1 MKKQC
6 SPGPGHYF
14 DVRSAVARNLKE
26 TAAGAVS
33 MQWLWRALLVGFF
46 LGTGGIANGAIESA
60 AANALL
66 LKADELRNVNYEEFT
81 ATVQSL
87 EKLQSDLSQTQHEYL
102 RYLEAWKSAFD
113 GDAQTALARLTALIE
128 NAKDPTLRLRAGAT
142 TVNLLILGRRYEE
155 AFSRLSS
162 VLQLLPSVSDVRAR
176 QQALLN
182 AASLYNGVGQYDL
195 SLSYAQQVI
204 DGNWTG
210 RGICEGWEAKI
221 RSLYESGRVK
231 QPGPELRTAVDA
243 CLNSKEV
250 NFANTIRIYAAK
262 AYIREDRLNE
272 AITLLQQHYMEVKA
286 SHNPL
291 FIATCDAVLADA
303 YRRKGLPALAQAF
316 ARNVTDSANKETF
329 TEPLATALAVLYD
342 LAKQRGDFKAA
353 LAFHE
358 QFALADKAYLTDLSA
373 RHLAYQKVNHEN
385 IANKLQVDALNKQNH
400 VLQLERELSS
410 KAVETSRLYIVL
422 LTMTV
427 LFIGLWA
434 YRTKRSQLHF
444 QNLAR
449 LDGLTG
455 ICNRPHFIT
464 LAEKALEASRRGGE
478 QLCIVLCDLDH
489 FKQINDRYGHATGDF
504 VLKRTVAACNVLLGR
519 DEIFGRMGGEE
530 FAFLMPNCTAEEAR
544 QRAEQLRM
552 AVAGI
557 TAYQSG
563 NAKATVSAS
572 FGIAGTIASGH
583 ELGQLLAH
591 ADSALY
597 EAKRMGRNRVAV
609 YSHPP
614 ATGDVPALAIVSTT
628 GEFVQITGRS
638 FGGN

>member
-1 MKKQC
+1 MRQA
-6 SPGPGHYF
+6 
-14 DVRSAVARNLKE
+14 SAENQTE
-26 TAAGAVS
+26 TADGAVS
-33 MQWLWRALLVGFF
+33 VRRLWRALAVGFL
-46 LGTGGIANGAIESA
+46 LGTGGIAIGATQAESA
-60 AANALL
+60 DALL
-66 LKADELRNVNYEEFT
+66 LKADELRNVNYEEFA
-81 ATVQSL
+81 ATIQSL
-87 EKLQSDLSQTQHEYL
+87 ERAQGTLSQTQHEYL
-102 RYLEAWKSAFD
+102 QYLEAWKSAFD
-113 GDAQTALARLTALIE
+113 GDAQTALARLTALIDDS
-128 NAKDPTLRLRAGAT
+128 KDPTLRLRAGAT
-142 TVNLLILGRRYEE
+142 TVNMLVLGKRYEE
-155 AFSRLSS
+155 AFSRLSN
-162 VLQLLPSVSDVRAR
+162 VLELLPDVKDVRAR

-231 QPGPELRTAVDA
+231 QVGPELRMGVDA
-243 CLNSKEV
+243 CVNSKEV

-262 AYIREDRLNE
+262 AYIRQNKLNE
-272 AITLLQQHYMEVKA
+272 AITLLQQHYMEIKA

-303 YRRKGLPALAQAF
+303 YRKKGLPALAQSF
-316 ARNVTDSANKETF
+316 ALTVTDNANKDTF
-329 TEPLATALAVLYD
+329 TEPLVTAFGVLYE

-353 LAFHE
+353 LGFHE
-358 QFALADKAYLTDLSA
+358 QFASADKAYLTDLSA
-373 RHLAYQKVNHEN
+373 RHLAFQKVNHEN
-385 IANKLQVDALNKQNH
+385 IANKLQVDALNRQNH

-489 FKQINDRYGHATGDF
+489 FKQVNDKYGHATGDF
-504 VLKRTVAACNVLLGR
+504 VLKRTVSACNVLLGKN
-519 DEIFGRMGGEE
+519 DIFGRFGGEE
-530 FAFLMPNCTAEEAR
+530 FAFLLPGCGTEDAR
-544 QRAEQLRM
+544 HRAEQLRM
-552 AVAGI
+552 AIAGI
-557 TAYQSG
+557 TAYQTGGS
-563 NAKATVSAS
+563 KATVSAS
-572 FGIAGTIASGH
+572 FGIAGTNASGH

-597 EAKRMGRNRVAV
+597 EAKRMGRNRVHV
-609 YSHPP
+609 YSHAP
-614 ATGDVPALAIVSTT
+614 TFGDVPALAIVSTT
-628 GEFVQITGRS
+628 GEFVQVTGRS
-638 FGGN
+638 LGGN